1 MDQDLKA
8 LSTEVEY
15 LRMDVTALRQALVDA
30 GIPIPSTPVER
41 LAQAKVM
48 QWEMEQAARRN
59 E

>member
-30 GIPIPSTPVER
+30 GIPIPPTRYE
-41 LAQAKVM
+41 LEAQAKVM
-48 QWEMEQAARRN
+48 VWEMEQAARRN